1 MEDFKMGVV
10 AAIIAAGFIV
20 IVLVTLIEQSH
31 DINKLN
37 SQLHSLQNQLVKQ
50 HRAGMQSVQE
60 IPLFD
65 NRRYTV

>member
-1 MEDFKMGVV
+1 MGVV

-37 SQLHSLQNQLVKQ
+37 SQLHSLQSQLVKQ
-50 HRAGMQSVQE
+50 RRASILSAQE
-60 IPLFD
+60 IPVYES
-65 NRRYTV
+65 RRYTV

>member
-1 MEDFKMGVV
+1 MGVV

-37 SQLHSLQNQLVKQ
+37 SQLHSLQSQLVKQ
-50 HRAGMQSVQE
+50 RRASILSVQE
-60 IPLFD
+60 IPVYES
-65 NRRYTV
+65 RRYTV